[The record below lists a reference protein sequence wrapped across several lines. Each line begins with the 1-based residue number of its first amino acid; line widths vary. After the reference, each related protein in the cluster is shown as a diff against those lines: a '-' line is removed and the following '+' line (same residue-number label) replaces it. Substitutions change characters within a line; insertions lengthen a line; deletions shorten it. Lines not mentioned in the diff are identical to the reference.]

1 MKHKVIAFGEIVW
14 DMLPSGR
21 QLGGAPLNFCYF
33 ADVAGAEAYVISAV
47 GSERLGDETIGVVS
61 HTGVSVSY
69 IQRSQLP
76 TGYVNV
82 QLDAHGHP
90 EYEIVED
97 VAWDAIGCPPEALQ
111 LVQDASVFCWGSLAQ
126 RSESSRASLYELLES
141 LPKSC
146 LKVFDI
152 NIRQHYYSVETIE
165 KSLRCADVLK
175 LNEDELPLI
184 ADLFGINGAESE
196 IVRSLIDT
204 YSLKFL
210 IYTHGA
216 DFSEVYSS
224 EGEYSHI
231 DTPKVEVKDTVG
243 AGDSFT
249 AIFVVSLLLGHSLAD
264 SHRAAV
270 DVSAEVCTKN
280 GAIDVVA

>member
-1 MKHKVIAFGEIVW
+1 M
-14 DMLPSGR
+14 
-21 QLGGAPLNFCYF
+21 
-33 ADVAGAEAYVISAV
+33 
-47 GSERLGDETIGVVS
+47 
-61 HTGVSVSY
+61 
-69 IQRSQLP
+69 
-76 TGYVNV
+76 
-82 QLDAHGHP
+82 
-90 EYEIVED
+90 
-97 VAWDAIGCPPEALQ
+97 
-111 LVQDASVFCWGSLAQ
+111 
-126 RSESSRASLYELLES
+126 
-141 LPKSC
+141 
-146 LKVFDI
+146 
-152 NIRQHYYSVETIE
+152 
-165 KSLRCADVLK
+165 LK

-184 ADLFGINGAESE
+184 ADLFGISGAESE

-270 DVSAEVCTKN
+270 EVSAEVCTKN